1 MTADALAAD
10 VTAERPRNRRAGIA
24 AALFV
29 ALSFAGLVLLLS
41 TTTGTGAD
49 DAAKRSLLEADDSAA
64 TLWLA
69 SGLRVVAMLLLIG
82 VGLQLTALIRAR
94 TELPGALRVL
104 VIVAP
109 LWLIAAVVL
118 GQLALLDAADAFTAG
133 GPQTDDRAEDLLA
146 EGGLQRASAVI
157 GVFSGVLFAAALTW
171 LSLAMLRAGL
181 LTTTLG
187 YWGAGAGLA
196 SLLVPVAGQ
205 ALVLGWLGSVA
216 LLLLGWWPGG
226 IGPAWSSGQAEPW
239 QGEPGRRP
247 RGDTA

>member
-1 MTADALAAD
+1 MTADVL
-10 VTAERPRNRRAGIA
+10 AERPRNRQAGIA

-29 ALSFAGLVLLLS
+29 LLSFVGLILLLS

-49 DAAKRSLLEADDSAA
+49 DAAKRSLQEADASAS

-69 SGLRVVAMLLLIG
+69 TGLRVVAMVLLIG
-82 VGLQLTALIRAR
+82 VGLQLSALVAARA
-94 TELPGALRVL
+94 ELPGALRVL

-118 GQLALLDAADAFTAG
+118 GQLALLDAADAFTSG
-133 GPQTDDRAEDLLA
+133 GPQTESRADDLLS
-146 EGGLQRASAVI
+146 EGGLQRVSAIV
-157 GVFSGVLFAAALTW
+157 GVFSGLMFAGALLW
-171 LSLAMLRAGL
+171 ISLAMLRAGL

-196 SLLVPVAGQ
+196 SLIVPVAGQ

-226 IGPAWSSGQAEPW
+226 IGPAWTSGRAEPW